1 MGVMTK
7 TLEKRVAD
15 LEERVVALESRP
27 TPKQKHDK
35 SWLDKWTGLY
45 RDDPDFDE
53 AIKLGR
59 TYRERQPK
67 C

>member
-1 MGVMTK
+1 MTK

-15 LEERVVALESRP
+15 LEKRLAALEEKPRL
-27 TPKQKHDK
+27 TPDK
-35 SWLDKWTGLY
+35 SWLDDWTGLY
-45 RDDPDFDE
+45 RDDPDFD
-53 AIKLGR
+53 AAVKLGR